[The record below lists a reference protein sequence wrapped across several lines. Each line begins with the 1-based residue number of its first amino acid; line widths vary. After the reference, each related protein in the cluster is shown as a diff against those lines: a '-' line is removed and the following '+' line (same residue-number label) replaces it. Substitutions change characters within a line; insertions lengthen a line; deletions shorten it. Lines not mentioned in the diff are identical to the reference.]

1 MNMLS
6 AKKIRLHGMQSTRWT
21 TKDKLTQYKGL
32 INLYTRDRKIL
43 SCDSAIARKKQLKE
57 IKQLRKDIKDNRAE
71 LDNAI
76 QGDRQKLRNALAEHR
91 DLQLG
96 FQNLPPIRVIDHL
109 HQGNFNQRKLLDR
122 MNYRMKQK
130 TQTLISLKLELAE
143 LEDRLIYEGV
153 EPLPIEEQAQTVTGK
168 VQDAILKKEAAIA
181 VRATYKNILNILKK
195 DSIYFDV
202 VLGTLKYDSFVQS
215 KCMIRTTELGQLA
228 TEYLDDRKQEFKE
241 LERIVKRD
249 MKARE
254 QSLKIVRK
262 EVADLTTNM
271 GTLIRR
277 DSDINLGKVVVPRS
291 SDDVA
296 LEQELENIQKILKT
310 LQETTYVSSFE
321 DICPCLQEQQKQ
333 SKRLQELLKKSKNDR
348 DILLK
353 KKDHADKMYTTLLYT
368 MNSTTF
374 EYKAEKQKLLN
385 DIQAQINRKDD
396 LKELMLQ
403 QGALLARVRAAL
415 QQLNQKCAIIK
426 GKDTKADTKGAK
438 SPRKAPTSAGAVLPP
453 PYFEEDGIKIIDQLI
468 PKLTILVNNAMGPL
482 EGEKKDQAYKF
493 FQALQSSTCTSVT
506 LEDEEVEESLLSDIV
521 IEDASVPTYND
532 IKAKS
537 KQIVEIAT
545 MEDDIPPAAQVKK
558 KPKSNK

>member
-1 MNMLS
+1 MEC
-6 AKKIRLHGMQSTRWT
+6 KSTRWT
-21 TKDKLTQYKGL
+21 TKDKLNQYKGL

-43 SCDSAIARKKQLKE
+43 TCDSTIARKKQLKE
-57 IKQLRKDIKDNRAE
+57 IKQLRKDIKGNREE

-122 MNYRMKQK
+122 MDYRMKQK

-143 LEDRLIYEGV
+143 LEDRLTYEG
-153 EPLPIEEQAQTVTGK
+153 EGPLPIEQSAQIVTGK

-195 DSIYFDV
+195 DSIYFDA

-215 KCMIRTTELGQLA
+215 KCMVRTTELGQLA
-228 TEYLDDRKQEFKE
+228 TEYVDDRKQEFKE
-241 LERIVKRD
+241 LERVVKRD

-262 EVADLTTNM
+262 E
-271 GTLIRR
+271 
-277 DSDINLGKVVVPRS
+277 SDINLGKVMVPRS
-291 SDDVA
+291 DEDIA
-296 LEQELENIQKILKT
+296 LQEDLENIQKILKT
-310 LQETTYVSSFE
+310 LQDTTYVSSFE
-321 DICPCLQEQQKQ
+321 DICPCLMEQQKQ
-333 SKRLQELLKKSKNDR
+333 SKRLQQLLTKSKNDR
-348 DILLK
+348 DVLLK
-353 KKDHADKMYTTLLYT
+353 KKDHGDKMYTTLLYT

-374 EYKAEKQKLLN
+374 QKE
-385 DIQAQINRKDD
+385 D
-396 LKELMLQ
+396 LKELTLQ

-415 QQLNQKCAIIK
+415 HQLSQKCAIIK
-426 GKDTKADTKGAK
+426 GKEVKDVKGPK
-438 SPRKAPTSAGAVLPP
+438 SPKQATPREGGV
-453 PYFEEDGIKIIDQLI
+453 KIIDQLA
-468 PKLTILVNNAMGPL
+468 PKLTILVNSAMAPL
-482 EGEKKDQAYKF
+482 DGEKKDQAYKF
-493 FQALQSSTCTSVT
+493 FQELQSSTCTTVT
-506 LEDEEVEESLLSDIV
+506 FQDDEVEESLLSDIV

-537 KQIVEIAT
+537 KHLVEISTAD
-545 MEDDIPPAAQVKK
+545 DDIPVAAPVKK
-558 KPKSNK
+558 KPKRKK